1 MLLAFDRGP
10 RTPGPRSKGGDS
22 MQPDIHVNYWA
33 ILVAVAATMALG
45 FLWYGPILGKAWM
58 KEMGIPAGSKPD
70 PKVMRRGL
78 ILMLIGSFLTTFV
91 LAHTG
96 EVWRP
101 SVWKAGA
108 DGSAAFYGFSA
119 RVLTWIG
126 FFLPLLLG
134 AVSLGDPALKLV
146 FLNPPYLFVMLQVV
160 AMILAFW
167 R

>member
-1 MLLAFDRGP
+1 
-10 RTPGPRSKGGDS
+10 

-33 ILVAVAATMALG
+33 ILVAVAATMVLG

-108 DGSAAFYGFSA
+108 DGSAAFYGLSA
-119 RVLTWIG
+119 GFWTWIG
-126 FFLPLLLG
+126 FFLALPLGRGVLG
-134 AVSLGDPALKLV
+134 KP
-146 FLNPPYLFVMLQVV
+146 
-160 AMILAFW
+160 FW
-167 R
+167 KP